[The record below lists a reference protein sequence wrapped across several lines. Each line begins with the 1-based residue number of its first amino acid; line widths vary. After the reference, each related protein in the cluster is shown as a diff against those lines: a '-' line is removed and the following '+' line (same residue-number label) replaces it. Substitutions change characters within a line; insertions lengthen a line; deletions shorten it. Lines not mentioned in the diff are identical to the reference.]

1 MARPHPRA
9 LRERV
14 VTAYENGEGSY
25 AELAERFGVG
35 EASVDRWLALKRQ
48 SGDVAPRSMGGARHE
63 RKISEEGKAF
73 IVGALTEVP
82 DSSIAELVQAYEEEF
97 GVRVGRETM
106 RVTVV
111 ELGYTKKKPS
121 GGRRH
126 PSAPTWSRTDSGSAR
141 RRQK

>member
-14 VTAYENGEGSY
+14 VTAYEDGEGSY

-35 EASVDRWLALKRQ
+35 EASVDRWLALKRK
-48 SGDVAPRSMGGARHE
+48 SGDVAPRAMGGARHE
-63 RKISEEGKAF
+63 RKIGEAGKAF
-73 IVGALTEVP
+73 IVQALKDVP
-82 DSSIAELVQAYEEEF
+82 DSSIVELVQAYEEEF

-106 RVTVV
+106 RVTVA

-121 GGRRH
+121 AGLRPHVG
-126 PSAPTWSRTDSGSAR
+126 PTWSKTASALR
-141 RRQK
+141 RSRGK

>member
-1 MARPHPRA
+1 M
-9 LRERV
+9 
-14 VTAYENGEGSY
+14 TAYEDGEGSY

-63 RKISEEGKAF
+63 RKIGEEGRSF
-73 IVGALTEVP
+73 IVVALTEVP